1 VDIVGIALLLIALG
15 LTAWWVTKDKP
26 YKSWALAMCLVAV
39 TISLILLLPGRAIEL
54 TLKSV
59 GTIKAAAQQASADAN
74 VISDLRNRIER
85 QSAAIDSVAQQ
96 ANTSLKLEEQLSDK
110 AASAVKKIDDL
121 NKTLT
126 VANNQMLSGIK
137 SLAGTDSFAYVI
149 PQPTDKDGNVP
160 LAIRSVGKNILTGV
174 KLTIHDLA
182 DYPFGEPQVIDV
194 GVMAADTIRLLE
206 GVYLKAPTKPG
217 DHGYS
222 IEISAQNGIFDEG
235 VWLRTQ
241 IVNKLGC
248 VSDSLRV
255 SKRRTVLESNK
266 KPTPREIRTLML
278 IDQGWHS
285 YSPCTTAK

>member
-1 VDIVGIALLLIALG
+1 MGSFWHQPELHDAILPAGKRSLKEDCYPCPQ
-15 LTAWWVTKDKP
+15 TEVTKDKP

-160 LAIRSVGKNILTGV
+160 LAIRSVGKNILHWSEV
-174 KLTIHDLA
+174 N
-182 DYPFGEPQVIDV
+182 YP
-194 GVMAADTIRLLE
+194 
-206 GVYLKAPTKPG
+206 
-217 DHGYS
+217 
-222 IEISAQNGIFDEG
+222 
-235 VWLRTQ
+235 
-241 IVNKLGC
+241 
-248 VSDSLRV
+248 
-255 SKRRTVLESNK
+255 
-266 KPTPREIRTLML
+266 
-278 IDQGWHS
+278 
-285 YSPCTTAK
+285 

>member
-1 VDIVGIALLLIALG
+1 
-15 LTAWWVTKDKP
+15 
-26 YKSWALAMCLVAV
+26 
-39 TISLILLLPGRAIEL
+39 
-54 TLKSV
+54 
-59 GTIKAAAQQASADAN
+59 
-74 VISDLRNRIER
+74 
-85 QSAAIDSVAQQ
+85 
-96 ANTSLKLEEQLSDK
+96 
-110 AASAVKKIDDL
+110 
-121 NKTLT
+121 
-126 VANNQMLSGIK
+126 
-137 SLAGTDSFAYVI
+137 
-149 PQPTDKDGNVP
+149 
-160 LAIRSVGKNILTGV
+160 V

-182 DYPFGEPQVIDV
+182 DFPFGEPQVIDV

-266 KPTPREIRTLML
+266 IPSPREIRALML
-278 IDQGWHS
+278 VDQGWHS